1 MPSIPDAD
9 AREVAALE
17 QLPSDSRGFR
27 RTLRLHAV
35 TLLDDRPAPA
45 SVCGYRYRPE
55 ELRAQRRWDSV
66 TPSGRCALCEVQVRR
81 GRHAAE
87 LVRSAVDV
95 SAVDVSDPAS
105 DSDSAGAGGAI
116 DLSGPPPVDLTEDAG
131 TERPRLSLVRDPATS
146 ERRSRRRRP

>member
-87 LVRSAVDV
+87 LVRSDG
-95 SAVDVSDPAS
+95 
-105 DSDSAGAGGAI
+105 DSAGAGGAI

-146 ERRSRRRRP
+146 ERRSRRRP